1 MILYVETNFPISI
14 ATGRDPQATN
24 LLQATPAS
32 IQIAIPSICYMEA
45 LYVLSVD
52 LKSRNRFDGE
62 LRVRLN
68 DAERNLTSAS
78 ASLLSFHLK
87 EAVNQNEAL
96 LKEIKALLPQTLS
109 QLATKAEMIN
119 LTADIL
125 QSSLRIKLIEEQT
138 DNLILNC
145 ILNHAQ
151 WHAAEVK
158 VLLSGN
164 TNDFGKPEVREV
176 LRNAGVENYFSRT
189 QEFLSWLQS
198 Q

>member
-14 ATGRDPQATN
+14 VTGRDPQAAT
-24 LLQATPAS
+24 LLLRTPAS
-32 IQIAIPSICYMEA
+32 VQIAIPSICYMEA
-45 LYVLSVD
+45 LCVLSVD

-78 ASLLSFHLK
+78 ASLLSFHL
-87 EAVNQNEAL
+87 EAAVKQNEAL
-96 LKEIKALLPQTLS
+96 LNEVKSLLPQTLN

-119 LTADIL
+119 LTAHIL
-125 QSSLRIKLIEEQT
+125 QESLRTQLIEEPK
-138 DNLILNC
+138 DNLILHC
-145 ILNHAQ
+145 ILNHALL
-151 WHAAEVK
+151 HPSEVK

-164 TNDFGKPEVREV
+164 TNDFGKPSVREV